1 MTQLNK
7 TNRLSLLK
15 VSQEGKP
22 EEVARRLIEVI
33 ELGLIAEGEQLPSE
47 SELAMRFGVATVT
60 LRDALAILR
69 QRGVVATRR
78 GRNGGSFVC
87 APVAVSDDFL
97 KARSSA
103 MSSLELRDLC
113 DEHIAISATAAGLA
127 ASRSSSA
134 QQQRLEHFVGALQE
148 ATTRSELRR
157 ADARFHIEVAVAA
170 QSVRLTHA
178 EMRLQAEMGE
188 LLWIASS
195 DTYKNAA
202 INDHR
207 AILQAV
213 MAGES
218 NLASALAE
226 AHVKEG
232 IKRLMDMRFELL
244 TLQESQQP

>member
-1 MTQLNK
+1 M
-7 TNRLSLLK
+7 
-15 VSQEGKP
+15 
-22 EEVARRLIEVI
+22 
-33 ELGLIAEGEQLPSE
+33 
-47 SELAMRFGVATVT
+47 
-60 LRDALAILR
+60 
-69 QRGVVATRR
+69 
-78 GRNGGSFVC
+78 
-87 APVAVSDDFL
+87 
-97 KARSSA
+97 
-103 MSSLELRDLC
+103 
-113 DEHIAISATAAGLA
+113 
-127 ASRSSSA
+127 
-134 QQQRLEHFVGALQE
+134 
-148 ATTRSELRR
+148 
-157 ADARFHIEVAVAA
+157 AA